1 MTASLV
7 DDGIPQDQVRHWT
20 ANSKIELDGEKAI
33 VRGQTGWV
41 NQNDIVKSML
51 EVEILAE
58 PGPNPSPSK
67 VYPAPYAPDMVL
79 LLVFESSQ
87 SNVDSESLYLK
98 I

>member
-1 MTASLV
+1 MAALLV
-7 DDGIPQDQVRHWT
+7 DDGIPQDQIRPWT
-20 ANSKIELDGEKAI
+20 AKSKIEIDGEKAI

-41 NQNDIVKSML
+41 KQNDIIKSML
-51 EVEILAE
+51 EIEILAE
-58 PGPNPSPSK
+58 SGPNPSPSK

-79 LLVFESSQ
+79 LLIFESSQ